1 MTKKID
7 VTKTNNNEGEQA
19 QKTNDM
25 VQETLTLHRT
35 TGLVPAS
42 YCRYATSMAFPFCLY
57 LASTLPRFIN
67 SMVAIMN
74 LSLVAHCWSRSDY
87 ALDSDKWRVI
97 GAWPDVSL
105 RRSYELYGNDMSHS
119 PVHWVPRQVSH
130 LKLLILLEYMNSPRY
145 LIGNIYDTHY
155 EVFHNQI

>member
-42 YCRYATSMAFPFCLY
+42 YGRPCDVYGFSILFVPSFQTSTIHKFHGYHYKFIVGN
-57 LASTLPRFIN
+57 TL
-67 SMVAIMN
+67 
-74 LSLVAHCWSRSDY
+74 LVTLRLRS
-87 ALDSDKWRVI
+87 
-97 GAWPDVSL
+97 G
-105 RRSYELYGNDMSHS
+105 
-119 PVHWVPRQVSH
+119 Q
-130 LKLLILLEYMNSPRY
+130 
-145 LIGNIYDTHY
+145 
-155 EVFHNQI
+155 